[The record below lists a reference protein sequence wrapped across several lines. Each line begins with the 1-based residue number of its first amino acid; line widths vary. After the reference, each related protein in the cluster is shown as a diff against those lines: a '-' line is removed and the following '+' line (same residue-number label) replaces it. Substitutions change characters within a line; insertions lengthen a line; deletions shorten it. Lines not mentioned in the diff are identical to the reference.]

1 MSTLIVPCAGRSTR
15 FPGMSPKWL
24 LRYPDGK
31 IMLEKSIEGLD
42 LKFFDDVIIT
52 IVKEHAE
59 KFSADKIL
67 ENIFHFKNSTKFHL
81 CVLENFTSCQ
91 AETVSKTL
99 ELCGVKGNFAVKDS
113 DNYVKISIP
122 ITDNRN
128 FVTGIN
134 IETFPNE
141 IRRLNSKSFLTVNE
155 QGIILDII
163 EKKIKSG
170 YISIGLYGFADAEI
184 FCNAYRHLN
193 STSDRYKEIYLSH
206 IISYLIGTRQAV
218 YRYLEAEDYEDFG
231 TIQDWNIV
239 LNKKSSVIIF
249 ADNLLFKC
257 DELKKLTPIDE
268 NLKTLKKLFDD
279 GAQIIIMTSLPNE
292 FKNLIQTELKNFE
305 VNAHEIITD
314 CYYSQR
320 RLISPSTPEIPYPS
334 GSAINVDESKRLA
347 YYL

>member
-42 LKFFDDVIIT
+42 VNFFDDVIIT

-113 DNYVKISIP
+113 DNYIKISIP

-163 EKKIKSG
+163 EKKRFCRCRDFLQCLSSFKFHKR
-170 YISIGLYGFADAEI
+170 SIQR
-184 FCNAYRHLN
+184 N
-193 STSDRYKEIYLSH
+193 LSQSH
-206 IISYLIGTRQAV
+206 NFISY
-218 YRYLEAEDYEDFG
+218 RYEASG
-231 TIQDWNIV
+231 
-239 LNKKSSVIIF
+239 LP
-249 ADNLLFKC
+249 LL
-257 DELKKLTPIDE
+257 
-268 NLKTLKKLFDD
+268 
-279 GAQIIIMTSLPNE
+279 
-292 FKNLIQTELKNFE
+292 
-305 VNAHEIITD
+305 
-314 CYYSQR
+314 
-320 RLISPSTPEIPYPS
+320 
-334 GSAINVDESKRLA
+334 GS
-347 YYL
+347 